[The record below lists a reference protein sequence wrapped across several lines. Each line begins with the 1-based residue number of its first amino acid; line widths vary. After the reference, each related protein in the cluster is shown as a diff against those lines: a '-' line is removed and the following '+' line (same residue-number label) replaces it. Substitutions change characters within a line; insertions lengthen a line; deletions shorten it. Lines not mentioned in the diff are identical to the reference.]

1 MTMETI
7 QDNKLYY
14 SIAEVAK
21 MFGVEQSALRFWEKQ
36 FKQISPKTN
45 ARGVRQYRKEDIA
58 TIGLIHHLI
67 KEKGMTIQGVQKR
80 LAANKD
86 GADKSY
92 EVVNRLKKVKEE
104 LLRMRKALD
113 GITPAENGGE

>member
-1 MTMETI
+1 MEAT
-7 QDNKLYY
+7 QDSKLYY
-14 SIAEVAK
+14 SIAEVAN
-21 MFGVEQSALRFWEKQ
+21 MFGVEQSTLRFWEKQ

-58 TIGLIHHLI
+58 TIELIHHLT
-67 KEKGMTIQGVQKR
+67 KEKGMTLQGVKKR

-92 EVVNRLKKVKEE
+92 EVVARLKRVKEE
-104 LLRMRKALD
+104 LLRMRRALD
-113 GITPAENGGE
+113 GISPDKE